1 MLIGIPVLRI
11 GIRCRR
17 RLCRGRRHIRCIAV
31 QHIGIHRARVGKGH
45 IVQRPVWQRIVYH
58 APPYLVLCV
67 KAHLR
72 QVKVIRLARLQR
84 ELLLHV
90 PLGRQLRHRRRHFRA
105 GLIELSVVAQPFE
118 IAAGVPPWPFYA
130 GGSGRR
136 ERRRPAPYD
145 DLGVLHAAGQE
156 IAPVHIQRDDLQS
169 VLPQLL
175 GVHHL
180 QHRAIAQILLF
191 RLIGL
196 IHAPYLRPMVLHGS
210 AASGGTEAAVV
221 LGRILSP
228 RGVIAGVQDI
238 DALVPYRVPLIV
250 RRRDLPPLLQLSVVA
265 AHRRGPHGVLHAVDL
280 VRLAEDQPLPVQRV
294 PAFSRQVCAPRY
306 EQAVR
311 ISIAVPCAGVPRVL
325 GCLFCGLCFPPRPTV
340 QHIGVHR
347 TRIIEPHIGFPLL
360 YVEVVVLI
368 AGFQIELLLILRL
381 RGRRIRWQQHKHH
394 AAQQD
399 AEYSFFH

>member
-1 MLIGIPVLRI
+1 MLKGVPVLCIR
-11 GIRCRR
+11 IRCRR
-17 RLCRGRRHIRCIAV
+17 RLCRGHRHIRCIAV

-45 IVQRPVWQRIVYH
+45 IVQRLVRQILIH
-58 APPYLVLCV
+58 LAPPYLARCV
-67 KAHLR
+67 KTLFR
-72 QVKVIRLARLQR
+72 QVKVIRLARFQR
-84 ELLLHV
+84 ELLRHI
-90 PLGRQLRHRRRHFRA
+90 PLGRQLRYRRRHFRA
-105 GLIELSVVAQPFE
+105 GLIEFSIIAQPFE
-118 IAAGVPPWPFYA
+118 IAASVPPWPFYA

-180 QHRAIAQILLF
+180 QHRAIAQF
-191 RLIGL
+191 RRLRLTGL
-196 IHAPYLRPMVLHGS
+196 IHAPYLRSAVLLGF
-210 AASGGTEAAVV
+210 AASGSAITAVV
-221 LGRILSP
+221 LGRILPP
-228 RGVIAGVQDI
+228 RRVIVSIPDI
-238 DALVPYRVPLIV
+238 NALVQYRIPLIV
-250 RRRDLPPLLQLSVVA
+250 RRRDLPPLLQLSVIA
-265 AHRRGPHGVLHAVDL
+265 THRRGPHRVLHAIAL
-280 VRLAEDQPLPVQRV
+280 IRLAEDQPLFVQCV
-294 PAFSRQVCAPRY
+294 PACSSQVYDPRY

-325 GCLFCGLCFPPRPTV
+325 GCLFCGLCFPPRPAV

-381 RGRRIRWQQHKHH
+381 RGRRIRRQQHKHH